1 MNNIKKAVKMYLKI
15 TFKPV
20 FLICGMIM
28 LAMVLCIFVFVDPSE
43 KDLWRKL
50 IMTMCTLK
58 FFGIYN
64 IQFFGIFSITGNKF
78 FASLPFS
85 KELYMRVHLFSSIG
99 ITFLFD
105 IIIIA
110 ITSFRWP
117 ENDFVNL
124 LILLPVSSFMVN
136 MTISTTGKQKI
147 GILSLIGFIF
157 VMLAACVPSS
167 LRDILCIDSSV
178 STAAIIGALIYI
190 VGFAITLLLNL
201 FWWKHC
207 DHVNAKKTVAIN

>member
-28 LAMVLCIFVFVDPSE
+28 LAMVLCIFVFTDPSE
-43 KDLWRKL
+43 KDLWKKL
-50 IMTMCTLK
+50 IMTMCNLK

-64 IQFFGIFSITGNKF
+64 IQFGIFSITGNKF

-117 ENDFVNL
+117 EGEFMNL
-124 LILLPVSSFMVN
+124 LILLPIGSFMVN
-136 MTISTTGKQKI
+136 MTISTIGKQKI
-147 GILSLIGFIF
+147 GILSLIGFVF

-178 STAAIIGALIYI
+178 STAAVIGALIYI

-207 DHVNAKKTVAIN
+207 DHVNAKRTVTIS

>member
-15 TFKPV
+15 TIRPF
-20 FLICGMIM
+20 FTSCGLFM
-28 LAMVLCIFVFVDPSE
+28 LALELLFFLTVDPTE
-43 KDLWRKL
+43 RNLWRVMI
-50 IMTMCTLK
+50 IMSCSTK
-58 FFGIYN
+58 FFGIYTLL
-64 IQFFGIFSITGNKF
+64 FFGTVSMTGNKF

-85 KELYMRVHLFSSIG
+85 KELFMKVHLLAVIG
-99 ITFLFD
+99 VALVFD
-105 IIIIA
+105 ILIIV

-136 MTISTTGKQKI
+136 MSISTTGKQKI

-157 VMLAACVPSS
+157 VMLAACVPLS
-167 LRDILCIDSSV
+167 LWDLLCIDLSV
-178 STAAIIGALIYI
+178 STAVVIGALIYI
-190 VGFAITLLLNL
+190 VGFAITLLLNH

>member
-28 LAMVLCIFVFVDPSE
+28 LAMVLCIFVFTDPSE
-43 KDLWRKL
+43 KDLWKKL
-50 IMTMCTLK
+50 IMTMCNLK

-64 IQFFGIFSITGNKF
+64 IQFGIFSITGNKF

-117 ENDFVNL
+117 EGEFMNL
-124 LILLPVSSFMVN
+124 LILLPIGSFMVN

-147 GILSLIGFIF
+147 AILSLIGFIF
-157 VMLAACVPSS
+157 ALLAACVPS
-167 LRDILCIDSSV
+167 LLLDILCIDSSV
-178 STAAIIGALIYI
+178 STAAVIGALIYI

-207 DHVNAKKTVAIN
+207 DHVNAKRTVTIS